1 MTVAETKTQP
11 EHADID
17 GMLKQARE
25 LLQDGRIEASRAA
38 ARRSHRGFG
47 RPGAETAARKPGQR

>member
-25 LLQDGRIEASRAA
+25 LLQDGRIEASADL
-38 ARRSHRGFG
+38 
-47 RPGAETAARKPGQR
+47 ARKLLRASPDNDEALYILAV

>member
-25 LLQDGRIEASRAA
+25 LLQDGRIEASADLA
-38 ARRSHRGFG
+38 RGFG